1 MEHKVDSQRA
11 RLSGRLNMH
20 VPIELENQLVM
31 IARQS
36 NTTKSKVA
44 RTILLAWLNCDGKLT
59 G

>member
-1 MEHKVDSQRA
+1 MTHKVDSQRA